1 MEIKAELHS
10 HNIYSNF
17 HLGKDEPPYDCNI
30 SFMEQL
36 ERSKELG
43 LNALFV
49 TNHNTL
55 DGYAQLLQYK
65 NDHDKFKEIQIYPAE
80 EVTIDSGAHVLVY
93 GIHQEIKSRYK
104 PRRGN

>member
-1 MEIKAELHS
+1 MEIKAELHC
-10 HNIYSNF
+10 HNLYSNF

-36 ERSKELG
+36 ERSKQLG

-55 DGYAQLLQYK
+55 DGYAQLRQYK
-65 NDHDKFKEIQIYPAE
+65 NDHDNA
-80 EVTIDSGAHVLVY
+80 DWC
-93 GIHQEIKSRYK
+93 
-104 PRRGN
+104 